1 MIASKTVKA
10 DTFKLFVED
19 TYKNYASDAK
29 MIVNSF
35 IGDMGKKWDKKDYAN
50 ITNSHE
56 MLLSMI
62 TIQESRGYSVTFD

>member
-1 MIASKTVKA
+1 
-10 DTFKLFVED
+10 
-19 TYKNYASDAK
+19 